1 MGGIALVLIDPD
13 DQAALDVDGL
23 TLAGFERVVVR
34 TVDYDRLS
42 VEAEALIAEAHE
54 KGVEFVLYSRN
65 DQVFARRSLGPLIRA
80 LRTGYSTLSGIDQE
94 EAHAQARIALADL
107 KRGRGTLPLPQS
119 QSSAIATSG
128 QLQGTFSLI
137 FDTEQ
142 MGGARFGVPRILEL
156 LDQYGV
162 CATFFVTGFVHRL
175 YPELLPALAARGH
188 EIGVHG
194 MYHEWL
200 AGRPLDEQ
208 RICLDE
214 HLAEFRTHYPVVGA
228 NLIYRMDANTV
239 RALTDAGLHYCVVFA
254 HHYYRPFAY
263 RRPSTQP
270 LPICTPEGCI
280 WLVPVPV
287 ETYSLP
293 WFATRLVIDSALIRS
308 QEEGARHVCVLMHPF
323 RDGSQRHLPQ
333 LEAMLHYLVRVQRL
347 KSLTLEQRVGAP
359 PLTQAS
365 AQIVTSVE
373 RINADYPEGA
383 RRRLWTR
390 SELYFE
396 RISILHRALTA
407 LGRCPTLTLDMDELV
422 DTYAVYPE
430 VPHNKG
436 KCIYFDPLAAR
447 RVGSRGWHRL
457 LSLLDDARGLHTFW
471 PPSRADQWA
480 LLADMS
486 LPRYKQDLTGF
497 LPEAT
502 VRLAHR
508 VRKGQGV
515 F

>member
-13 DQAALDVDGL
+13 DQAALDVEGL
-23 TLAGFERVVVR
+23 TLDGFERVVVR

-42 VEAEALIAEAHE
+42 GEVETLIAEAHE

-65 DQVFARRSLGPLIRA
+65 DQVFARRSLGPSIRA
-80 LRTGYSTLSGIDQE
+80 FRTGYSTLSGIDQE
-94 EAHAQARIALADL
+94 EAHAQARIVLADL
-107 KRGRGTLPLPQS
+107 KRGHGALSLPQG
-119 QSSAIATSG
+119 QSSAIATSRE
-128 QLQGTFSLI
+128 LQGTFSLI

-142 MGGARFGVPRILEL
+142 IGGARFGVPRILEL
-156 LDQYGV
+156 LDHYGV
-162 CATFFVTGFVHRL
+162 CATFFVTGFIHRL

-208 RICLDE
+208 RICLNE
-214 HLAEFRTHYPVVGA
+214 HLADFRTHYPIVGA
-228 NLIYRMDANTV
+228 NFIYRMDANTV
-239 RALTDAGLHYCVVFA
+239 RALIDAGLHYCIVFA

-270 LPICTPEGCI
+270 LPIHTPEGGI

-308 QEEGARHVCVLMHPF
+308 EEQGEKHVCVLMHPF

-333 LEAMLHYLVRVQRL
+333 LEATLDYLVRVQRL
-347 KSLTLEQRVGAP
+347 KPVTLDQWIGAP

-383 RRRLWTR
+383 QRRLWTR
-390 SELYFE
+390 SELYFQ
-396 RISILHRALTA
+396 RISALYRALTA
-407 LGRCPTLTLDMDELV
+407 LGRRPTLTLEVVGTGDAC
-422 DTYAVYPE
+422 AVYPE
-430 VPHNKG
+430 VPENKG

-447 RVGSRGWHRL
+447 RGGSGGWHRL
-457 LSLLDDARGLHTFW
+457 LRLLDGARGLHTFW
-471 PPSRADQWA
+471 PPSRAKQWA

-486 LPRYKQDLTGF
+486 LPRQKQDLTGF
-497 LPEAT
+497 LPGAA